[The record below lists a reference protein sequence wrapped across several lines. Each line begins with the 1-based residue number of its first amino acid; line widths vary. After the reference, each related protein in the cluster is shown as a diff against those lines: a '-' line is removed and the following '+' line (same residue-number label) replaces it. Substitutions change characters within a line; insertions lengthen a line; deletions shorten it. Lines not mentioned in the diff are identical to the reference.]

1 MNSNPELVHKSL
13 VCGPNGEMILD
24 MVEDV
29 TGYESQNAKIKDSC
43 DGFSEERTRRMNV
56 SVPPR
61 LYMLWARRTGSE
73 ECWLDPAFLRSFIKE
88 NPQYATCRNI

>member
-1 MNSNPELVHKSL
+1 MSELVHKSVL
-13 VCGPNGEMILD
+13 EGPNGEFIFN

-29 TGYESQNAKIKDSC
+29 TDYERTNAIIREEC
-43 DGFSEERTRRMNV
+43 NGFSDDRSRRMNV

-61 LYMLWARRTGSE
+61 LYYFWARQLGE

-88 NPQYATCRNI
+88 HPQYATCNGKI